1 MANAPAPAD
10 LWAYEPPISLWSLV
24 EKHVHPHE
32 REEVKN
38 MLGASLV
45 EQSLEL
51 HDEVSHLY
59 FFQIGNYFST
69 KEHLTYRPLF
79 VPYFIATSYRTEM
92 FPFNVNRSI
101 CCWKSGENIGRK
113 LWSKRRID
121 LNLFQSP
128 LQPERGS
135 SKKFAFL

>member
-51 HDEVSHLY
+51 HDEVSRCS
-59 FFQIGNYFST
+59 FS
-69 KEHLTYRPLF
+69 K
-79 VPYFIATSYRTEM
+79 
-92 FPFNVNRSI
+92 
-101 CCWKSGENIGRK
+101 RK
-113 LWSKRRID
+113 LYLDGRNFKTYLRPPFTPSGCV
-121 LNLFQSP
+121 P
-128 LQPERGS
+128 H
-135 SKKFAFL
+135 